1 MSQRKLNRMMTTR
14 LAVGLGL
21 ALALTATACDPDP
34 LYMECNLSSSIL
46 DACEARDDDDDF
58 TCVVKE
64 HPTCLE
70 NICASYQD
78 QPSICTKSCNEDA
91 SEEECSCQCYA
102 GVAVHGLLL
111 SAPEMTCTWLIL
123 GSADVTLGNAGAGVV
138 RNDSH
143 ACVRWGE
150 CKLWL

>member
-1 MSQRKLNRMMTTR
+1 MMTTR

-46 DACEARDDDDDF
+46 DACEARGDDDDF

-91 SEEECSCQCYA
+91 DCGTSPAAVCYTDKLLKVTASDGSEGPLKFCVLQSHIDQA
-102 GVAVHGLLL
+102 
-111 SAPEMTCTWLIL
+111 S
-123 GSADVTLGNAGAGVV
+123 GA
-138 RNDSH
+138 N
-143 ACVRWGE
+143 
-150 CKLWL
+150 